1 MSYRALKVCFSGFP
15 CSWRGLFEH
24 NNCISCSVRVI
35 CPVILQIFFEPSLGA
50 EAFGG
55 PREMKAR
62 LAPSGAVPSGE
73 LSRGLEEPEPRATG
87 RVQRR
92 RSEARALRK
101 GEGLQPFWGSPVW
114 AFWRRSWL
122 GKGLNLRNSWSDP
135 HPLVEADSLDE
146 LRQLGLGE
154 PG

>member
-1 MSYRALKVCFSGFP
+1 MGT
-15 CSWRGLFEH
+15 
-24 NNCISCSVRVI
+24 
-35 CPVILQIFFEPSLGA
+35 

-55 PREMKAR
+55 PREMKPDSHP
-62 LAPSGAVPSGE
+62 LGLYPSGE

-87 RVQRR
+87 RVQRW

-101 GEGLQPFWGSPVW
+101 GEGLQPCWGSPVW
-114 AFWRRSWL
+114 AFWWRSFL
-122 GKGLNLRNSWSDP
+122 GKGLDLRHSWSDP

-154 PG
+154 SG